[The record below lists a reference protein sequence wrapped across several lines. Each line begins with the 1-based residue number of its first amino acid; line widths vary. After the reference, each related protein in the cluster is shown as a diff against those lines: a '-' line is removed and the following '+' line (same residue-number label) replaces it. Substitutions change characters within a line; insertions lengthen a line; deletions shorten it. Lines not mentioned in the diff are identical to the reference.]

1 MPVRP
6 VIPVMPVMPVM
17 PARPVRRH
25 RRLATLAAL
34 IAGPVAAAAIAPAVA
49 QATPQMQLEQ
59 CIGLDRLELARSIE
73 SELAASP
80 AAANADDL
88 VIATSCSDG
97 VSATVRV
104 TERATRRQAERA
116 LALGEVTGELRP
128 RLVALVAVELAE
140 SLLAAPRTVAAA
152 FLPDPAAVPASA
164 PARRGLALAVA
175 PSAAD
180 DAAMHDAPTAEA
192 TRDEAPPPGL
202 SSVFSGR
209 PARRPSLAFSLGT
222 GTRVYFEKPEP
233 MLQASLE
240 MTLRS
245 ISLGVVGAAAEA
257 YHTEPPPFLGAPS
270 EQIRYTSY
278 LLGFSV
284 RPQLYCLQGRY
295 AGLCVDLH
303 AEGGFTRVYAANVD
317 PLFTDDDL
325 RGQYLM
331 AGTGVEARMLLTRSL
346 ESVLRVEAAASDGDI
361 IRFGDTVLT
370 SFNGALL
377 MIHFS
382 LRWMP
387 QAP

>member
-1 MPVRP
+1 MTAMPATP
-6 VIPVMPVMPVM
+6 ATPAT
-17 PARPVRRH
+17 PARPH

-34 IAGPVAAAAIAPAVA
+34 MAALAAAAVSAPGGAA
-49 QATPQMQLEQ
+49 AAPQLQLEQ

-73 SELAASP
+73 SELSASP
-80 AAANADDL
+80 ATANADDL

-97 VSATVRV
+97 VSAIVRV

-152 FLPDPAAVPASA
+152 FLPAPASA
-164 PARRGLALAVA
+164 RRGPALAVA
-175 PSAAD
+175 PSAAALEAAPEAATE
-180 DAAMHDAPTAEA
+180 AAMNDEPTGEA

-209 PARRPSLAFSLGT
+209 PARRRALSFSLGV

-240 MTLRS
+240 VALRS
-245 ISLGVVGAAAEA
+245 ITLGVVGAAAEA
-257 YHTEPPPFLGAPS
+257 YHTKPPPFFGAPE

-284 RPQLYCLQGRY
+284 RPQLYCLQAPR
-295 AGLCVDLH
+295 AGLCLDLH
-303 AEGGFTRVYAANVD
+303 GEAGFTRVYAANVD
-317 PLFTDDDL
+317 SQLTKDDL

-331 AGTGVEARMLLTRSL
+331 AGTGVEARVLLASSL
-346 ESVLRVEAAASDGDI
+346 ETALRLEAAVSDGDV
-361 IRFGDTVLT
+361 IRTGDIALT
-370 SFNGALL
+370 AFNGALV
-377 MIHFS
+377 MIHFG

-387 QAP
+387 

>member
-1 MPVRP
+1 MTA
-6 VIPVMPVMPVM
+6 MT
-17 PARPVRRH
+17 ARLP
-25 RRLATLAAL
+25 RRLATLGAV
-34 IAGPVAAAAIAPAVA
+34 IAAAAALAPVVA
-49 QATPQMQLEQ
+49 HAAPQLQLEQ

-73 SELAASP
+73 SELSASP
-80 AAANADDL
+80 AAAQADDL

-152 FLPDPAAVPASA
+152 FLPAPAPRGPALAAVPTVVT
-164 PARRGLALAVA
+164 GEAVA
-175 PSAAD
+175 NEPSG
-180 DAAMHDAPTAEA
+180 EA
-192 TRDEAPPPGL
+192 TQDEAPPPGL

-209 PARRPSLAFSLGT
+209 PARRPALSLSLGA

-240 MTLRS
+240 VALRR
-245 ISLGVVGAAAEA
+245 IALGVVGAAAEA
-257 YHTEPPPFLGAPS
+257 HYTRPPVPGDDQPAP
-270 EQIRYTSY
+270 IRYTSY
-278 LLGFSV
+278 LLGFAV
-284 RPQLYCLQGRY
+284 RPQLYCLQARR
-295 AGLCVDLH
+295 AGLCFDLH

-317 PLFTDDDL
+317 SQLTDDDL

-331 AGTGVEARMLLTRSL
+331 AGTGVEARLLLARSL
-346 ESVLRVEAAASDGDI
+346 ETALRLEAAVSDGDI
-361 IRFGDTVLT
+361 IRTGDIPLTAFG
-370 SFNGALL
+370 GALV
-377 MIHFS
+377 MIQVG

-387 QAP
+387 

>member
-1 MPVRP
+1 MTAMPAT
-6 VIPVMPVMPVM
+6 
-17 PARPVRRH
+17 PARPH

-34 IAGPVAAAAIAPAVA
+34 MAALAAVSAPGGAAAA
-49 QATPQMQLEQ
+49 PQLQLEQ
-59 CIGLDRLELARSIE
+59 CIGLDRLELARAIE
-73 SELAASP
+73 SELSASP

-97 VSATVRV
+97 VSAIVRV

-152 FLPDPAAVPASA
+152 FLPAPASA
-164 PARRGLALAVA
+164 RRGPALAVA
-175 PSAAD
+175 PSAVAPSAAALEAAPEAATE
-180 DAAMHDAPTAEA
+180 AAMNDEPTGEA

-209 PARRPSLAFSLGT
+209 PARRRALSFSLGV

-240 MTLRS
+240 VALRS
-245 ISLGVVGAAAEA
+245 ITLGVVGAAAEA
-257 YHTEPPPFLGAPS
+257 YHTKPPPFFGAPE

-284 RPQLYCLQGRY
+284 HPQLYCLQAPR
-295 AGLCVDLH
+295 AGLCLDLH
-303 AEGGFTRVYAANVD
+303 GEAGFTRVYAANVD
-317 PLFTDDDL
+317 SQLTKDDL
-325 RGQYLM
+325 RGQYLL
-331 AGTGVEARMLLTRSL
+331 AGTGVEARVLLASSL
-346 ESVLRVEAAASDGDI
+346 ETALRLEAAVSDGDI
-361 IRFGDTVLT
+361 IRTGDIALT
-370 SFNGALL
+370 AFNGALV
-377 MIHFS
+377 MIHFG

-387 QAP
+387 